1 MKGDNVMNN
10 KLFKKVLATVLAAT
24 LLAMPIVAGAT
35 DQEATSVVDETIK
48 DAAPVSIGGTVIT
61 SDVAGAFQIPASS
74 ALVGV
79 AVRQAS
85 ATIKANL
92 GMAGN
97 EKPFVRAY
105 AITAAKSPA
114 VFASFNGAAAG
125 LGGVVLGALNIDF
138 GKMTAGKFSDLP
150 AGASVPTTV
159 GVKNANGR
167 TLAVVKV
174 LPGGA
179 TEILQDTDTNPNTVT
194 FPITGGL
201 AAYAVIAY

>member
-1 MKGDNVMNN
+1 MNN

-35 DQEATSVVDETIK
+35 DQQEAATSAAAEEIK
-48 DAAPVSIGGTVIT
+48 DAAPVSVGGTVIT
-61 SDVAGAFQIPASS
+61 SDVAGAFSIPASS
-74 ALVGV
+74 ALAGV

-85 ATIKANL
+85 ATIKADL

-114 VFASFNGAAAG
+114 VFASFNGAAASVG
-125 LGGVVLGALNIDF
+125 ATVLGALNIDF